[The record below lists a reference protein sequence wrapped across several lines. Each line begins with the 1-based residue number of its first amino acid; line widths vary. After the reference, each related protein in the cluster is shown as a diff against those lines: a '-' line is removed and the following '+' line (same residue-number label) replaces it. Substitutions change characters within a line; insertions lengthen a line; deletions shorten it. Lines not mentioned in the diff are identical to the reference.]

1 VWIGILSALLALII
15 LGVVLGVVLTRP
27 QDSQEVESIWVNL
40 TDFPPMPTGVLT
52 VVAPDNNAARSSCT
66 SPSTLWSCALPKEQH
81 ESVAPA
87 KPNQPTIVMQIQWDN
102 GTDRSWDVQNGKP
115 PASAPRRARGVT
127 SLASSLMRAR
137 QAGKPSFE
145 PIPKPPTFEEMWF
158 LGDTTD
164 DVKSEEKAGEPTPF
178 YISLLDS
185 VNAAV
190 DTPSLSRRQ
199 SNEEENGLLRSRPSQ
214 PELEDDGTPKPA
226 RLLPLAKQQPL
237 RLYDRGLATEHYGF
251 YMHYKR
257 TIYLRSITAANATD
271 DEAVP
276 LDENGGCRKTEAGFL
291 VTWAETRLLMRIW
304 TRNLDSNTSS
314 LIKPTGD
321 NDSGGEINPSLELV
335 RPGTMPYPVTT
346 TIDSH
351 GGDKDK
357 SVTWA
362 WPMDARQNL
371 DLDKFK
377 YLANKRDVGGTHI
390 NKGNSGDAKFGG
402 FNGGTGGCKC
412 EWMNWVERSSGQ

>member
-1 VWIGILSALLALII
+1 
-15 LGVVLGVVLTRP
+15 
-27 QDSQEVESIWVNL
+27 
-40 TDFPPMPTGVLT
+40 
-52 VVAPDNNAARSSCT
+52 VAPDNNAARSSCT

-321 NDSGGEINPSLELV
+321 NDSSGEVNPSLELA